1 MINQKLI
8 DKYKDNFKYI
18 KGWLDVRFLEE
29 LFNLNEVHEQN
40 NIKGNILEIGVY
52 FGKTF
57 IPLSFLLKDNEAIIG
72 IDCFEDQEIN
82 ISQSGMKCSQ
92 RLVKHNIK
100 KIYFDEIKHLNFK
113 LIKSDSTTLN
123 ANNYINFTNNTL
135 LYRIIYIDGGHD
147 ENTCSIDL
155 NNSANIL
162 CKYGYII
169 IDDYQNYFKDIGS
182 EAIHGEGVTKAVDK
196 FLLQNKN
203 FEITKKIYNKL
214 IVIKN

>member
-57 IPLSFLLKDNEAIIG
+57 IPLSFLLKDNEIIIG

-82 ISQSGMKCSQ
+82 TSKSGIICSQ
-92 RLVKHNIK
+92 RRVEHNIK
-100 KIYFDEIKHLNFK
+100 KIYLNKIKDLNFK
-113 LIKSDSTTLN
+113 LMKSDSRILKPKD
-123 ANNYINFTNNTL
+123 YFDFTDNEL
-135 LYRIIYIDGGHD
+135 SYRIIHIDGGHD

-162 CKYGYII
+162 CKNGYII
-169 IDDYQNYFKDIGS
+169 IDDYQNFTKDKNLDFY
-182 EAIHGEGVTKAVDK
+182 HGEGVTKAVDK

-203 FEITKKIYNKL
+203 FEIAKKLNNKL

>member
-57 IPLSFLLKDNEAIIG
+57 IPLSFLLKENERIVG
-72 IDCFEDQEIN
+72 IDCFEDQKIN
-82 ISQSGMKCSQ
+82 TSQSGTTCSQ
-92 RLVKHNIK
+92 KRVERNIQ
-100 KIYFDEIKHLNFK
+100 KIYLQEKKDLNFK
-113 LIKSDSTTLN
+113 LIKSDSRILKPKD
-123 ANNYINFTNNTL
+123 YFDFTDNEL
-135 LYRIIYIDGGHD
+135 SYRIIHIDGGHD

-169 IDDYQNYFKDIGS
+169 IDDYQNYFKDNSS

>member
-72 IDCFEDQEIN
+72 IDCFEDQ
-82 ISQSGMKCSQ
+82 
-92 RLVKHNIK
+92 
-100 KIYFDEIKHLNFK
+100 
-113 LIKSDSTTLN
+113 
-123 ANNYINFTNNTL
+123 
-135 LYRIIYIDGGHD
+135 
-147 ENTCSIDL
+147 
-155 NNSANIL
+155 
-162 CKYGYII
+162 
-169 IDDYQNYFKDIGS
+169 
-182 EAIHGEGVTKAVDK
+182 
-196 FLLQNKN
+196 
-203 FEITKKIYNKL
+203 
-214 IVIKN
+214 